1 MKWSKQR
8 FSSLLGWTKQEK
20 RVLFFLLVAGF
31 AGVLA
36 GFGRSLFGK
45 SGSLVWREP
54 ESRVERPLSSCLQVD
69 LNRATR
75 EELETLPG
83 IGPKLSARIVRFRE
97 EQGGFSSVQEL
108 LQVPGIGRKT
118 LERLKPYLVVKPET
132 PEKEKKH
139 ASRNELER
147 SLEF

>member
-8 FSSLLGWTKQEK
+8 FSSTFGWTRQEK
-20 RVLFFLLVAGF
+20 RVLLFLLAAGF
-31 AGVLA
+31 AGAVA

-45 SGSLVWREP
+45 SGSLLWREP
-54 ESRVERPLSSCLQVD
+54 ETQVVQRHSSCFQVD
-69 LNRATR
+69 LNHATR

-83 IGPKLSARIVRFRE
+83 IGPKLSARIVRLRE
-97 EQGGFSSVQEL
+97 KQGGFSSVQEL

-118 LERLKPYLVVKPET
+118 LQQLKPYLVVKPEA

-139 ASRNELER
+139 ASHNEPER